1 GAVDGWCEPLLQ
13 FLALRFWARWLA
25 TQIGDRV
32 AVSPLSQ
39 TRILCSQAFVL
50 TPSHCVRLISSP
62 SVKFRCPC
70 PVLIPHAHWGLNVS
84 FDVPR
89 PHPKNA
95 RRWQKLPVL
104 RRSGTEPEPEHQTN
118 SCRASPFRAASSKG
132 FGRCCTGHKGN
143 QIIQRERSAPRSID
157 WMTASGGRRV
167 PEETT
172 MLENF
177 YETCADNGLTT

>member
-1 GAVDGWCEPLLQ
+1 MAGSPKRRREKKRGRVRGLKICLLTC
-13 FLALRFWARWLA
+13 L
-25 TQIGDRV
+25 
-32 AVSPLSQ
+32 
-39 TRILCSQAFVL
+39 
-50 TPSHCVRLISSP
+50 
-62 SVKFRCPC
+62 
-70 PVLIPHAHWGLNVS
+70 
-84 FDVPR
+84 R

-95 RRWQKLPVL
+95 RRRQKLPVL
-104 RRSGTEPEPEHQTN
+104 RRSGTEPEHQTN
-118 SCRASPFRAASSKG
+118 SCRASPFRAAGSKG

-143 QIIQRERSAPRSID
+143 QIIQRERSAPSFID

>member
-1 GAVDGWCEPLLQ
+1 MAGSPKRRREKKRPRSG
-13 FLALRFWARWLA
+13 
-25 TQIGDRV
+25 TQNM
-32 AVSPLSQ
+32 
-39 TRILCSQAFVL
+39 F
-50 TPSHCVRLISSP
+50 
-62 SVKFRCPC
+62 
-70 PVLIPHAHWGLNVS
+70 
-84 FDVPR
+84 FDVP
-89 PHPKNA
+89 PAPPEKCKETA
-95 RRWQKLPVL
+95 KAAGA
-104 RRSGTEPEPEHQTN
+104 SAIGAEPEHQTN

-143 QIIQRERSAPRSID
+143 QIIQRERSAPRCIG